1 MTECLFCRIVR
12 KEVPCRM
19 VFEDE
24 GVLAFHD
31 ILPHAPVHVLV
42 VPKKHVV
49 RLSDLESTKGDLL
62 ARVQDTV
69 RRLAD
74 HFSVNES
81 GFRWVANNGPDAGQ
95 AVGHLHFHFLAGR
108 RFSWP
113 PG

>member
-1 MTECLFCRIVR
+1 MAECLFCRIVR
-12 KEVPCRM
+12 KEVPCRL

-31 ILPHAPVHVLV
+31 IQPQAPVHVLV
-42 VPKKHVV
+42 IPKKHVA
-49 RLSDLESTKGDLL
+49 RLADMDPNDSDLL
-62 ARVQDTV
+62 ARVQGAA

-81 GFRWVANNGPDAGQ
+81 GFRWVANSGPDAGQ
-95 AVGHLHFHFLAGR
+95 AVDHLHFHFLAGR
-108 RFSWP
+108 RFTWP

>member
-1 MTECLFCRIVR
+1 
-12 KEVPCRM
+12 M

-31 ILPHAPVHVLV
+31 IQPQAPVHVLV

-49 RLSDLESTKGDLL
+49 RLADVDASEGDLL
-62 ARVQDTV
+62 ARLQGAV
-69 RRLAD
+69 RRLAAE
-74 HFSVNES
+74 FSVNES

-95 AVGHLHFHFLAGR
+95 AVAHLHFHFLAGR